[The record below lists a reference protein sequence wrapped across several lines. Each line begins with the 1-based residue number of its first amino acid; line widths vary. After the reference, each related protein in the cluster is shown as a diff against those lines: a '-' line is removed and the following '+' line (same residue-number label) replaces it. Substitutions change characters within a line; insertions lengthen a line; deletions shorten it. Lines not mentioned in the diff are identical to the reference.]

1 MASQEDLALERRI
14 QMRKME
20 FKNEILK
27 IVAENNDPESLA
39 SALIDKIFQ
48 SYIGSDVNKSSEL
61 EKLQSEVNRM
71 LSMCYLSL

>member
-1 MASQEDLALERRI
+1 MASQADLALERKI
-14 QMRKME
+14 QTRKME

-39 SALIDKIFQ
+39 GALIDKIFQ
-48 SYIGSDVNKSSEL
+48 SYIDSDVNKRLEL
-61 EKLQSEVNRM
+61 EALQSEVNRI